1 MSNHAEAVED
11 IKKAKDAVDAMA
23 QPKNVSLGNM
33 QKAVNIPDPT
43 KHKYISFAKS
53 AVRIAA
59 GGSLIYGNIL
69 IAGALF
75 IGAEVL
81 GIIEEMV

>member
-33 QKAVNIPDPT
+33 QKAANIPDPT

-53 AVRIAA
+53 AVRIGA
-59 GGSLIYGNIL
+59 GGALIYGDIF

-75 IGAEVL
+75 IAAEIL
-81 GIIEEMV
+81 GVVEELV